1 MNPYSE
7 FPDRV
12 NVCIDIID
20 TLSGKKDYL
29 YKDLI
34 WGNKELEE
42 IFKLPKNKDGLTIRQ
57 DWEQNWKEKFYI
69 LRQVILSKL

>member
-20 TLSGKKDYL
+20 TLSGEKDYTGNVTL
-29 YKDLI
+29 TLQKDDFAITLFRNMMKITQTTILI
-34 WGNKELEE
+34 LNQL
-42 IFKLPKNKDGLTIRQ
+42 
-57 DWEQNWKEKFYI
+57 
-69 LRQVILSKL
+69 

>member
-20 TLSGKKDYL
+20 TLSGEKNYL
-29 YKDLI
+29 YKAPHYTIEDRVWELA
-34 WGNKELEE
+34 KEYDSMPEFNNIEL
-42 IFKLPKNKDGLTIRQ
+42 N
-57 DWEQNWKEKFYI
+57 
-69 LRQVILSKL
+69 